1 MCIIFSDLYTH
12 VRYVYMTVAWPVLK
26 KSNILSDLKSIFA
39 MPVGTQSLK
48 SEIMS
53 LLLFKKLNL

>member
-1 MCIIFSDLYTH
+1 
-12 VRYVYMTVAWPVLK
+12 
-26 KSNILSDLKSIFA
+26 

-53 LLLFKKLNL
+53 LLLFKKLNLYNLPVVIRLTGKIGWPLKYPIM